1 MIWSVIVLHVWGTA
15 LVFAVVTGK
24 DSDIIADMFAAITMG
39 IAANLAVIAGDKGLM
54 EFVQGRN
61 VPRQETTLVKTTV
74 TKEPTEDEQPPS
86 A

>member
-1 MIWSVIVLHVWGTA
+1 MLHIWGTA
-15 LVFAVVTGK
+15 LVFAVVNGK
-24 DSDIIADMFAAITMG
+24 DSNTIADMFSAITLG

-54 EFVQGRN
+54 EYALSRN

-74 TKEPTEDEQPPS
+74 TKDPQTDEQPPS